1 MAVGP
6 ISQEFIS
13 TTEELPTLRK
23 QYLALRLFALVA
35 VLALVAAAC
44 GTSDDTTTTSTIQA
58 ATTTTAGETATT
70 LASVEPIEGG
80 LPGLTVIDD
89 LTFEVELITPDP
101 EFPIQMA
108 YAAYFPL
115 PSVALEDP
123 AAFEESPIGNGPFEM
138 DGTWEHDVQIPLK
151 RWADYPGS
159 DPALIDNFEFTIIG
173 ELNTAYNEVR
183 AGTLDVLGPSLP
195 PDQLATAPAEFGD
208 RYGQSSSTVFDYL
221 GLPTY
226 LPELTKEHRQALS
239 MAIDR
244 DLVTD
249 VIYANT
255 RIPANSAIPPVLAG
269 HRDDVCPSWNFD
281 PEAAAA
287 LWEAAGP
294 IPDITVWFNTG
305 GGHEEWVEAVANMWL
320 QNLGVDNITFE
331 SLEFSE
337 YLPLLDNQEVTGPFR
352 LGWGQDYPSPLNFLE
367 PLYASYNAPP
377 VGSNNTFFDNAEFD
391 GLLADGKAA
400 VAASGEL
407 ADGIPSYNAAEDVV
421 CDEAQIAPI
430 YFRTNTYVFGE
441 GIDNVFYDSYSDLGS
456 TKVTSDDGSVTL
468 HIVEPEHLFPTT
480 SNESEGIEVLRSLF
494 SPLVQFDPETN
505 EPFNL
510 VAESITS
517 TDGGQ
522 TWTVVIAPGWTFH
535 NGEPVTAA
543 SFVNA
548 WNYGADGANAQQNN
562 SFYRNFVGYPELN
575 PE

>member
-1 MAVGP
+1 A
-6 ISQEFIS
+6 
-13 TTEELPTLRK
+13 
-23 QYLALRLFALVA
+23 
-35 VLALVAAAC
+35 
-44 GTSDDTTTTSTIQA
+44 
-58 ATTTTAGETATT
+58 
-70 LASVEPIEGG
+70 
-80 LPGLTVIDD
+80 
-89 LTFEVELITPDP
+89 
-101 EFPIQMA
+101 
-108 YAAYFPL
+108 L

-123 AAFEESPIGNGPFEM
+123 QAFEESPIGNGPFEM

-159 DPALIDNFEFTIIG
+159 DAAQIDNLQFLIIDD
-173 ELNTAYNEVR
+173 LNTAYNEVR

-221 GLPTY
+221 GMPTS
-226 LPELTKEHRQALS
+226 LPEPTKEHSKDVSL
-239 MAIDR
+239 AIER

-249 VIYANT
+249 VIFAAT

-269 HRDDVCPSWNFD
+269 HRADVCPSWNFD

-287 LWEAAGP
+287 LWETAGP
-294 IPDITVWFNTG
+294 ISDLTMWFNTG
-305 GGHEEWVEAVANMWL
+305 GGHEEPMEAFANMWRDT
-320 QNLGVDNITFE
+320 LGIDNITFE

-337 YLPLLDNQEVTGPFR
+337 YLPLLDNQEITGPFR

-367 PLYASYNAPP
+367 PLYASYNVPP
-377 VGSNNTFFDNAEFD
+377 SGSNNVFFDNAEFD
-391 GLLADGKAA
+391 ALIADGKAA

-407 ADGIPSYNAAEDVV
+407 ADGIPFYNAAEDVL
-421 CDEAQIAPI
+421 CDEAQIAPL
-430 YFRTNTYVFGE
+430 YFRTNTFVFTE
-441 GIDNVFYDSYSDLGS
+441 GIDNVFYDSFSDLGM
-456 TKVTSDDGSVTL
+456 TTITSDDGSVSLQIT
-468 HIVEPEHLFPTT
+468 EPEHLFPTT
-480 SNESEGIEVLRSLF
+480 SNESEGIHVLRALF
-494 SPLVQFDPETN
+494 SPLVQFDWETN

-522 TWTVVIAPGWTFH
+522 TWTIVISPGWTFH

-548 WNYGADGANAQQNN
+548 WNFGADGANGQQNN

>member
-1 MAVGP
+1 
-6 ISQEFIS
+6 
-13 TTEELPTLRK
+13 
-23 QYLALRLFALVA
+23 LAP
-35 VLALVAAAC
+35 AA
-44 GTSDDTTTTSTIQA
+44 
-58 ATTTTAGETATT
+58 
-70 LASVEPIEGG
+70 PIEGG
-80 LPGLTVIDD
+80 LPGLRVIDD

-101 EFPIQMA
+101 EFAIQMDYSA
-108 YAAYFPL
+108 YYPL
-115 PSVALEDP
+115 PSVALDDP

-138 DGTWEHDVQIPLK
+138 DGTWEHDVRIPTK
-151 RWADYPGS
+151 RWVDYPGS
-159 DPALIDNFEFTIIG
+159 NAAQIDSLEFIIIDD
-173 ELNTAYNEVR
+173 LNTAYNEVR
-183 AGTLDVLGPSLP
+183 AGTLDILGPALP
-195 PDQLATAPAEFGD
+195 TDQLATAATEFGD
-208 RYGQSSSTVFDYL
+208 NFGQSASTSFTYL
-221 GLPTY
+221 GFPTY
-226 LPELTKEHRQALS
+226 LTELTKEHRQALS

-244 DLVTD
+244 QLITD
-249 VIYANT
+249 VIFAGT
-255 RIPANSAIPPVLAG
+255 LIPANSTIPPVMLG
-269 HRDDVCPSWNFD
+269 HRADVCPSWNYD

-287 LWEAAGP
+287 LWETAGP
-294 IPDITVWFNTG
+294 IPDITVWFNSG
-305 GGHEEWVEAVANMWL
+305 GGHEDWVEAVANMWG
-320 QNLGVDNITFE
+320 QTLGVDNITFE

-367 PLYASYNAPP
+367 NLYASYNAPP

-441 GIDNVFYDSYSDLGS
+441 GIDNVFYDSFSDMGS
-456 TKVTSDDGSVTL
+456 TKVTSDDGSVSL

-480 SNESEGIEVLRSLF
+480 SNESEGLEVLRALF
-494 SPLVQFDPETN
+494 SPLVRFDPETN

-517 TDGGQ
+517 DDGGQ

-535 NGEPVTAA
+535 DGEPVTAA

-548 WNYGADGANAQQNN
+548 WNYGADGANGQQNN

>member
-23 QYLALRLFALVA
+23 QYLAVRLFALVA

-44 GTSDDTTTTSTIQA
+44 GTSDDTTTTTQA
-58 ATTTTAGETATT
+58 ATTTTAAAAATTT
-70 LASVEPIEGG
+70 LAPVEPIEGG
-80 LPGLTVIDD
+80 LAGLTVIDD

-151 RWADYPGS
+151 RWVDYPGS
-159 DPALIDNFEFTIIG
+159 DPAQIDNFEFTIIG

-183 AGTLDVLGPSLP
+183 AGTLDILGPSLP
-195 PDQLATAPAEFGD
+195 TDQLATAPDEFGD
-208 RYGQSSSTVFDYL
+208 NYGQSSSTSFTYL
-221 GLPTY
+221 GFPTY

-239 MAIDR
+239 MAIDTE
-244 DLVTD
+244 LIAD
-249 VIYANT
+249 VIFAGT
-255 RIPANSAIPPVLAG
+255 VIPATSAIPPVLAG
-269 HRDDVCPSWNFD
+269 YRENVCPSWNFD

-305 GGHEEWVEAVANMWL
+305 GGHEEWVEAVANMWR

-407 ADGIPSYNAAEDVV
+407 SDGVGSYNAAEDVL
-421 CDEAQIAPI
+421 CDEAQVAPI
-430 YFRTNTYVFGE
+430 YYRTNTYVYTE
-441 GIDNVFYDSYSDLGS
+441 GIDNVFFDSYSDLGYS
-456 TKVTSDDGSVTL
+456 KVTSDDGFVSL
-468 HIVEPEHLFPTT
+468 QISEPEHLFPTT
-480 SNESEGIEVLRSLF
+480 SNESEGIQVLRSLF

-535 NGEPVTAA
+535 DGEPVTAA
-543 SFVNA
+543 SFVSA

-562 SFYRNFVGYPELN
+562 SFYRNIVGYPELN